1 MLCPN
6 CKKQETSSDIIKQDK
21 KTNVV
26 LRNRYCS
33 KCDFSFSTHEK
44 IKIIKKRK
52 PRPDKLFMNYR
63 FYLYGC
69 FRIIALKDT
78 HLRLNK
84 SLGGEYKINKKF
96 NEIEFGFVNK
106 AGKSGVYYADK
117 KIKDREKVSQLMAE
131 GKKQTIENVIAGV
144 YYWKYRNHLMK
155 NDQISDDEIEI
166 LTSRLAELGLKQ
178 WKKSSK
184 SDEENKLCNKALD
197 ELEHFHKSV
206 SMYIKNKEYN
216 QNFFINYRVENEF
229 HPWNSKELK
238 FLSEYWKEEISWQ
251 FYFYAR

>member
-6 CKKQETSSDIIKQDK
+6 CKKQETSYDIIKQDK

-33 KCDFSFSTHEK
+33 KCDFSFSTSEK

-63 FYLYGC
+63 FYLYGA
-69 FRIIALKDT
+69 FRILALIDARDS
-78 HLRLNK
+78 LDK
-84 SLGGEYKINKKF
+84 SLGGIDAIIKKF
-96 NEIEFGFVNK
+96 DEFGFVSQ

-117 KIKDREKVSQLMAE
+117 KIKGSEKVVDSMAE
-131 GKKQTIENVIAGV
+131 GKKKTIQTILSGV
-144 YYWKYRNHLMK
+144 YYWKYKNHLMK
-155 NDQISDDEIEI
+155 NDKISEDEIEI
-166 LTSRLAELGLKQ
+166 ITSRLAELGLKQ

-184 SDEENKLCNKALD
+184 SDEENKLCNKVLD
-197 ELEHFHKSV
+197 ELENFHKSIAT
-206 SMYIKNKEYN
+206 YIKKKEKEYN
-216 QNFFINYRVENEF
+216 QDFFINYRIENKF

-238 FLSEYWKEEISWQ
+238 FFSKYWKKERNWELYLYS
-251 FYFYAR
+251 R